1 MAEESEETY
10 AAAIGRNMWRLAK
23 RRAYSVVNP
32 RAEGVAVTRAAYAAA
47 PENKALPL
55 SRRSPE
61 AADAIEPAPTTLREF
76 LRKLAAELG
85 SVGQNRGGS

>member
-23 RRAYSVVNP
+23 RRAFSVVNP
-32 RAEGVAVTRAAYAAA
+32 RAEAAPITRVAYAAA

-55 SRRSPE
+55 SRKSPE
-61 AADAIEPAPTTLREF
+61 DVGAIEPAPTTLREF

-85 SVGQNRGGS
+85 SAGQNRDGS